1 MVGVDGNQDCY
12 KVIERR
18 NQLEYLGG
26 KIGRD
31 LVMSLNQSRQLT
43 LEGPASE
50 QHDSDPGD
58 HVNQNF

>member
-1 MVGVDGNQDCY
+1 MGGVDGSQDCY

-31 LVMSLNQSRQLT
+31 LVMSLN
-43 LEGPASE
+43 
-50 QHDSDPGD
+50 
-58 HVNQNF
+58 